1 MIGVGMAIEE
11 RPSTKGVTS
20 VGTGQPPEQNLK
32 VARNTLQET
41 IVELKKTTWPTRAEA
56 NRLTAVVIGV
66 ILVLALYMG
75 LLDAALSSLDRIFQL
90 T

>member
-1 MIGVGMAIEE
+1 MAIEE
-11 RPSTKGVTS
+11 RPSAKG
-20 VGTGQPPEQNLK
+20 GTAAGTAQPPEQNLQ

-56 NRLTAVVIGV
+56 NRLTLVVIGV
-66 ILVLALYMG
+66 IVVLGLYMG
-75 LLDAALSSLDRIFQL
+75 LLDAALSMLDKALKL